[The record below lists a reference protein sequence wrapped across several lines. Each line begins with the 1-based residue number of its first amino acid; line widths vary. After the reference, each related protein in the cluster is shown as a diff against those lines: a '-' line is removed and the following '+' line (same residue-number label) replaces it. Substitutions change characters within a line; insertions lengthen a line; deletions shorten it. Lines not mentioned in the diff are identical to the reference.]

1 MKLLFENWR
10 KYLNEKEIKV
20 KGTTQSHSSQKAG
33 EDPLSYF
40 GDDGIVDAEGE
51 PRSYLKK
58 RQIAQGGEEYTA
70 DFYDK
75 GGSSQET
82 RIARTQYTGKKK
94 RWKGKAIVHKKLF
107 YQPNYVREADA
118 TRIESITV
126 GNRTLKPGTR
136 AFELAKK
143 IIDEQEQTFAVDA
156 EAAADRSVSQDLPE
170 L

>member
-1 MKLLFENWR
+1 M
-10 KYLNEKEIKV
+10 
-20 KGTTQSHSSQKAG
+20 
-33 EDPLSYF
+33 
-40 GDDGIVDAEGE
+40 
-51 PRSYLKK
+51 RSIQQHL
-58 RQIAQGGEEYTA
+58 
-70 DFYDK
+70 YDK

-156 EAAADRSVSQDLPE
+156 KPMLTWHRGIWVWSLINETHS
-170 L
+170 

>member
-1 MKLLFENWR
+1 MKLILENWR
-10 KYLNEKEIKV
+10 QYLNEKEIKV

-33 EDPLSYF
+33 EDPLSYY
-40 GDDGIVDAEGE
+40 GSDATVDAEGE
-51 PRSYLKK
+51 PSSQSRG

-70 DFYDK
+70 TSFDK
-75 GGSSQET
+75 GGSSQER

-94 RWKGKAIVHKKLF
+94 RWKGKAIVHDKVF

-156 EAAADRSVSQDLPE
+156 EAAADAYNLRTT
-170 L
+170 

>member
-1 MKLLFENWR
+1 MKLILENWR
-10 KYLNEKEIKV
+10 KYLNEKEPTVQGAIQ
-20 KGTTQSHSSQKAG
+20 TYHSQKG

-51 PRSYLKK
+51 PRSYSKK

-118 TRIESITV
+118 TRIESIKV

-136 AFELAKK
+136 AFELAKR

-156 EAAADRSVSQDLPE
+156 EADADMASRHLGLE
-170 L
+170 